1 MGGAPPPPLDFAPEG
16 SEKTG
21 FFGPEDRSPRG
32 GVGVAEHHY
41 GESVRARSRLGGSE
55 CAGVAR
61 GDTPETGPKPGPSQP
76 GRPRGASPGT
86 RVWIGGGGPE
96 ARQTR
101 PTVTGQGP
109 SRGAPRTPPTQVSP
123 GTAPPGVP
131 RALPR
136 TPDPGPGG
144 HPPDPPEVGACPA
157 PRRPTSWGPG
167 LHRADRRGGAP
178 DPRRTRHPEPIRPH
192 ADVQSPGGVGA
203 PAHFRPVLGPDCSVP
218 SRLPRPRS
226 GGGTPRTPR
235 RWASRW

>member
-21 FFGPEDRSPRG
+21 FFGPEDRSPKRG
-32 GVGVAEHHY
+32 AWVAEHHY

-61 GDTPETGPKPGPSQP
+61 GDTPETGPKPAPSQP

-109 SRGAPRTPPTQVSP
+109 SRGAPRTPHP
-123 GTAPPGVP
+123 GLPRNGPPPGPTRSAPCPPV
-131 RALPR
+131 

-157 PRRPTSWGPG
+157 PRRPISWGPG
-167 LHRADRRGGAP
+167 SHRADRRGGSSGPAP
-178 DPRRTRHPEPIRPH
+178 DAKPS
-192 ADVQSPGGVGA
+192 ADP
-203 PAHFRPVLGPDCSVP
+203 P
-218 SRLPRPRS
+218 
-226 GGGTPRTPR
+226 PR
-235 RWASRW
+235 RWSKSRGGGVPRPLRAPIWDRVLRALP

>member
-109 SRGAPRTPPTQVSP
+109 SRGAPRTPPPRSPPGRPHPECPVPSRGPPTLDRGDTPRTPRRWEPALPPDGRLPGVQVST
-123 GTAPPGVP
+123 GLIVEGALRTRAGRDTRSRSAPTPMFRVQGGWVPPPTSVPIWDSVP
-131 RALPR
+131 RALPS
-136 TPDPGPGG
+136 P
-144 HPPDPPEVGACPA
+144 
-157 PRRPTSWGPG
+157 PTSV
-167 LHRADRRGGAP
+167 R
-178 DPRRTRHPEPIRPH
+178 
-192 ADVQSPGGVGA
+192 
-203 PAHFRPVLGPDCSVP
+203 
-218 SRLPRPRS
+218 
-226 GGGTPRTPR
+226 GGTPRTPR